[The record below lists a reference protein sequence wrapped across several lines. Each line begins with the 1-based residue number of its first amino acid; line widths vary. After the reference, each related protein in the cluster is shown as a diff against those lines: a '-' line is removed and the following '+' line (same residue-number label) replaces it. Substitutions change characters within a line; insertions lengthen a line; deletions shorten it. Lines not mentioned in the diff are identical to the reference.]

1 MEVLEVVLSA
11 ATKEECQELVDLV
24 AVAATEIEADLSE
37 HKSEARS
44 RKKAI
49 EIGSVTT
56 FLLQSATAI
65 GTGVVANIIYE
76 KIKAVS
82 RQSDNRLVKRSTE
95 TEVEIINEK
104 TGARIIVKKRKVEE
118 ISS

>member
-1 MEVLEVVLSA
+1 MEILEVTLSA
-11 ATKEECQELVDLV
+11 ATKEESQELVDLI
-24 AVAATEIEADLSE
+24 AVAATELEADLSE
-37 HKSEARS
+37 YKSAVRS

-49 EIGSVTT
+49 EIGSAVT
-56 FLLQSATAI
+56 FLLQSAAAI
-65 GTGVVANIIYE
+65 GTGLVANIIYE
-76 KIKAVS
+76 KIKTVS
-82 RQSDNRLVKRSTE
+82 RQSGSQLVKRSTE